1 MSVFRRIK
9 TIVDSNINSFLDK
22 AEDPEKL
29 NRLMIAEMEEAAV
42 RAENE
47 VKKLEGELEENGKR
61 IEEAEKAISR
71 WQKRA
76 EMAIDKGQDDM
87 AKEAIRARKASED
100 IYGILKAEEES
111 LSARCKELSEEKEE
125 MEKKI
130 QEAKER
136 VISMP
141 RKEKK
146 EKTKE
151 EKPKKAAPGPKA
163 RFEEMERRIDRLE
176 GYRKLREE
184 KEEAKKEEKSV
195 EERMEDMEIEEE
207 IRRIKTEKGMAV

>member
-9 TIVDSNINSFLDK
+9 TIVDSNINSLLDK

-29 NRLMIAEMEEAAV
+29 NRLMVAAMEEAAV

-47 VKKLEGELEENGKR
+47 VKKLEEEMEESGKKV
-61 IEEAEKAISR
+61 EEAEKAVSR

-111 LSARCKELSEEKEE
+111 LSARCKELSEEKGE

-184 KEEAKKEEKSV
+184 KEEAEKEEKSV

>member
-9 TIVDSNINSFLDK
+9 TIVDSNINSLLDK

-47 VKKLEGELEENGKR
+47 VKKLEEEMEESGKKV
-61 IEEAEKAISR
+61 EEAEKAISR

-163 RFEEMERRIDRLE
+163 RF
-176 GYRKLREE
+176 
-184 KEEAKKEEKSV
+184 
-195 EERMEDMEIEEE
+195 
-207 IRRIKTEKGMAV
+207 